1 MREPER
7 LKKETL
13 WSIAEEFRKQYVNP
27 ITKIPIPIEEI
38 LEFDLGLSVI
48 TLFELMQKAD
58 IDAFLSNNLKA
69 IYVDY
74 DMYQNPK
81 WERRLRFTYAHE
93 IGHFILHKDIIK
105 ETKFADSND
114 WKKFRIE
121 FPDDLLSWFEYQAY
135 EFAGRL
141 LVPVDILSIKLEKL
155 RPMAL
160 DYLKKYD
167 NTDLLL
173 EAISRKICDDFGV
186 SDQVINKRIK
196 IEGLQDMIL
205 K

>member
-1 MREPER
+1 MREPDR
-7 LKKETL
+7 LKKETI
-13 WSIAEEFRKQYVNP
+13 WSIAEEFRKQYVKP
-27 ITKIPIPIEEI
+27 ISKIPIPIEEI

-48 TLFELMQKAD
+48 TLLGLMQKAD
-58 IDAFLSNNLKA
+58 IDAFLSNNLKS
-69 IYVDY
+69 IYVDT

-167 NTDLLL
+167 NTELLL

-186 SDQVINKRIK
+186 SDQVIKKRIK
-196 IEGLQDMIL
+196 IEGLQDLIL